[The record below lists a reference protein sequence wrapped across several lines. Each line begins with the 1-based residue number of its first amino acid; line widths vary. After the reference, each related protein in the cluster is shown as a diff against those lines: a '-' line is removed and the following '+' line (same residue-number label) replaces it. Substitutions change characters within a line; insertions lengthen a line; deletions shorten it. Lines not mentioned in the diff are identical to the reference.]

1 MFTKVNRVASKR
13 DTVSRCGPTFNGK
26 VFRNFM
32 NTEQTSLRGMVFA
45 SLFGALTAVGAYI
58 IIPLPPVPIT
68 LQTLFLGLAG
78 TLLGGRLGALSQVV
92 YLLLGIIGLPV
103 FAGGKAGLG
112 VLFGPTGGYLIGFVA
127 AAFVIGKVTALK
139 VRPGF
144 AWLCLSLVAGTA
156 VLYAL
161 GVLQLSL
168 VARLAP
174 MKALVVGV
182 LPFLPGD
189 GIKIGLTAWIAL
201 KLRDR
206 LGGKFP

>member
-1 MFTKVNRVASKR
+1 
-13 DTVSRCGPTFNGK
+13 
-26 VFRNFM
+26 M
-32 NTEQTSLRGMVFA
+32 NDEQTFLRGMVYA

-58 IIPLPPVPIT
+58 IIPLSPVPIT

-78 TLLGGRLGALSQVV
+78 TLLGARLGALSQVV
-92 YLLLGIIGLPV
+92 YLLLGMIGLPV

-112 VLFGPTGGYLIGFVA
+112 VILGPTGGYLIGFVV
-127 AAFVIGKVTALK
+127 AAFVIGKLTALK
-139 VRPGF
+139 SRPRF
-144 AWLCLSLVAGTA
+144 AWRCLCLSAGTA
-156 VLYAL
+156 VIYAM

-174 MKALVVGV
+174 AKALAVGV

-189 GIKIGLTAWIAL
+189 GIKIVLAALIAV

-206 LGGKFP
+206 FGEKFL